1 MLFVVY
7 IITYE
12 WPVNHIVHINEMHK
26 LTPAWK
32 KSDNVSQHIR
42 QRPPLSSCQW
52 KKFMYVLN
60 WQRTFRKHSPERTTC
75 RLQSPWA
82 NRGELVW
89 RGRNLLST
97 IVLFSWMTVVK
108 KFPMLVQTIRHSHRM
123 VALNYNRSFG
133 WDSVITSEINQDA
146 FGWRLRPTVGP
157 RAVANQRIPHYII
170 YEITALFRS
179 TLLFVTRELS
189 MTSDFRTQPTVHCQS
204 YQQQVC
210 RPIADIYISHFV
222 QRTHTHTRHLL
233 HLDHYWGIALH

>member
-1 MLFVVY
+1 
-7 IITYE
+7 
-12 WPVNHIVHINEMHK
+12 
-26 LTPAWK
+26 
-32 KSDNVSQHIR
+32 
-42 QRPPLSSCQW
+42 
-52 KKFMYVLN
+52 MYVLN

-146 FGWRLRPTVGP
+146 FGWRLHDNLDPLLGPERSPTNASHTTSSTKSQHCLGALCSLWHVNYLWLP
-157 RAVANQRIPHYII
+157 TFEHNLLYI
-170 YEITALFRS
+170 
-179 TLLFVTRELS
+179 VK
-189 MTSDFRTQPTVHCQS
+189 V
-204 YQQQVC
+204 
-210 RPIADIYISHFV
+210 ISNKYAG
-222 QRTHTHTRHLL
+222 L
-233 HLDHYWGIALH
+233 